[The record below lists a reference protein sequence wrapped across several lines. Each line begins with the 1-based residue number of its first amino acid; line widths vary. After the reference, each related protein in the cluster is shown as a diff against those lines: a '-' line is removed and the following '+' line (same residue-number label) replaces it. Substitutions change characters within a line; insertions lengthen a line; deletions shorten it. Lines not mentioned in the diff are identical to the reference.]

1 MSSLGWFRL
10 RSGTSQGNRQRS
22 GTAELKPATFIREIL
37 YPLTDTTVTLA
48 LIVFVLLFS
57 LARAAG
63 GFGIWLAIII
73 LPAFF
78 RYLLQLLEARANG
91 RNPPPPGIEL
101 FNWAQNFWS
110 LAPLV
115 LLCVLI
121 WGSYFLASNVSFIA
135 AWMLAVSILLLYPA
149 SMAVLAMTHS
159 PAESLNPAALF
170 VLLKTCGPPYL
181 LVPAVVV
188 AMSLMTW
195 YLGTVGATQI
205 VTNAAAMYTLFLMF
219 TLTGSV
225 LRKKGASI
233 SVDMPP
239 AREPDAEKLDADLTH
254 ERTQVLNHA
263 YGFISRGNR
272 QGGLQHLAKWI
283 EKEVD
288 AGEAYQWFFEQML
301 KWESNEA
308 ALFFAQR
315 YLAWLLKHRRDVQVL
330 KLIARCRLE
339 NERFKPLEEDRSAAR
354 AAAERRGNDE
364 LYEFLSR

>member
-1 MSSLGWFRL
+1 
-10 RSGTSQGNRQRS
+10 
-22 GTAELKPATFIREIL
+22 
-37 YPLTDTTVTLA
+37 LTDTTVTLA

-57 LARAAG
+57 LAQAAG

-78 RYLLQLLEARANG
+78 RYLLHLLEARTNG
-91 RNPPPPGIEL
+91 RSPPPPGIEL
-101 FNWAQNFWS
+101 FNWVQNFWS

-121 WGSYFLASNVSFIA
+121 WGSYFLATNVSFIA
-135 AWMLAVSILLLYPA
+135 AWMLAVLILLLYPA

-170 VLLKTCGPPYL
+170 VLLKTCGPVYL

-195 YLGTVGATQI
+195 YLVTVGAPQI
-205 VTNAAAMYTLFLMF
+205 VTNAAEMYTSFLMF

-225 LRKKGASI
+225 LHAKGASI
-233 SVDMPP
+233 GVDMPA

-254 ERTQVLNHA
+254 ERTRVLNHA
-263 YGFISRGNR
+263 YGFVSRGNR
-272 QGGLQHLAKWI
+272 QGGLQHLNDWI
-283 EKEVD
+283 ENEVD
-288 AGEAYQWFFEQML
+288 ADEAYRWFFEQML

-308 ALFFAQR
+308 ALFFAQN
-315 YLAWLLKHRRDVQVL
+315 YVSWLLSHCRDVQVL

-339 NERFKPLEEDRSAAR
+339 DARFKPLAEDRSAAR
-354 AAAERRGNDE
+354 AAAERQGNDE
-364 LYEFLSR
+364 LYNYLSR